1 MKVAFDSSVIVA
13 GTHEMH
19 PHHRRAIVW
28 IEAVHSQQ
36 FTGMLTWHALAET

>member
-1 MKVAFDSSVIVA
+1 MKIAFDSSVIIA

-28 IEAVHSQQ
+28 IELCSTNESQ
-36 FTGMLTWHALAET
+36 A